1 MKTFEV
7 AKELPFYWRL
17 RQEMETEFRVAS
29 APFNFELTQ
38 SGLLTQQRDPHT
50 LALLNEVY
58 KLPANIG
65 YFQEGYGFAEKYFQD
80 VIEYMEVVMRYEKTY
95 GKFVEIGCG
104 GMLVLDYF
112 KSRGFEVV
120 GIDPSPLSAQASIKK
135 DIPLLNEFFTE
146 KTEVS
151 NVQYI
156 FHYDLLEHVENPIK
170 FLQIQYELLGY
181 NGLLI
186 FSVPN
191 PEPSMDI
198 GDISPAMHQH
208 LNYFSRKTLFNILK
222 QVGFVDIECKI
233 ANYGGS
239 LYFTARK
246 GLEREKRFGMIDDV
260 GKETRFF
267 ELLTAAQDAFKER
280 LHPILRG
287 KEEVGL
293 YVPLRA
299 LPYIGKIKEVAGD
312 MTFRLIDDTT
322 TWNGKYFDGVPWPVE
337 NFSQYCE
344 EPAPVTIV
352 FSLTFE
358 KEIME
363 RVNKAGLEV
372 YSLRNLLSL

>member
-1 MKTFEV
+1 LKIFEV
-7 AKELPFYWRL
+7 SKELPFYWRL
-17 RQEMETEFRVAS
+17 RQYLETEFRVVS
-29 APFNFELTQ
+29 APFKFELTE
-38 SGLLTQQRDPHT
+38 SGLLTQQRNDQT
-50 LALLNEVY
+50 LKLLSEVY
-58 KLPANIG
+58 RLPANIG

-80 VIEYMEVVMRYEKTY
+80 VIEYMEEVMRYENNQ

-104 GMLVLDYF
+104 GMLVLNYF
-112 KSRGFEVV
+112 KNRGFDVV
-120 GIDPSPLSAQASIKK
+120 GVDPSPLSAEASIAKN
-135 DIPLLNEFFTE
+135 IPLINDFFTE
-146 KTEVS
+146 KTKIA
-151 NVQYI
+151 NVQFI
-156 FHYDLLEHVENPIK
+156 FHYDLLEHIEDPID
-170 FLQIQYELLGY
+170 FLQIQHELLGS

-208 LNYFSRKTLFNILK
+208 LNYFSRNALFNILW
-222 QVGFVDIECKI
+222 QVGFVGVTCKI

-239 LYFTARK
+239 LYFSARK
-246 GLEREKRFGMIDDV
+246 GTKRKMRIAMPDLA

-267 ELLTAAQDAFKER
+267 ETLEAAQNAFKER
-280 LHPILRG
+280 LDPILSC

-299 LPYIGKIKEVAGD
+299 LPYIGAMKEIAPD
-312 MTFRLIDDTT
+312 LSFRLIDDTVA
-322 TWNGKYFDGVPWPVE
+322 WNGKYFDGVAVPVE
-337 NFSQYCE
+337 DFRQYCE
-344 EPAPVTIV
+344 KPAPVTIV

-358 KEIME
+358 REIIE